1 MSGVMVGAGIGAI
14 GAGGAVLA
22 FVGSP
27 PRRKLGLDDRLAP
40 YLRDTALP
48 SRLLM
53 RGDAAG
59 GGSRH
64 ERLFRDA
71 MRDLATRIDKV
82 LGGTAAVRR
91 RLDRLGNP
99 ITVQE
104 FRTQQA
110 TWALGGLLAAV
121 AVMTLLSANAHKVL
135 AVQGLGLIVL
145 GSLAGLLGRDRYLS
159 QQVKAR
165 ETRMLSEFP
174 TIAELIALAVSA
186 GESPLGALERI
197 VRLTRGEL
205 SAELARTLADTRA
218 GASIMTAL
226 ESLGART
233 GLQPL
238 ARFADGV
245 AVAVER
251 GTPLADVLRAQAI
264 DAREAGKRALLESGG
279 RKEIGMMVPVVFFVL
294 PVTILFMIFPGAYSL
309 TVSVP

>member
-1 MSGVMVGAGIGAI
+1 MSGLVVGAGIGAI

-27 PRRKLGLDDRLAP
+27 PRRKPGLDARLAP

-53 RGDAAG
+53 RNGPIARR
-59 GGSRH
+59 RH
-64 ERLFRDA
+64 ERLFNDA
-71 MRDLATRIDKV
+71 MRSVATRIDKV

-99 ITVQE
+99 MTVQE

-110 TWALGGLLAAV
+110 TWSLGGLLIAV
-121 AVMTLLSANAHKVL
+121 AVMALLSANAHKVL
-135 AVQGLGLIVL
+135 AIQGIGLVVL
-145 GSLAGLLGRDRYLS
+145 GALAGVFARDRFLS
-159 QQVKAR
+159 RQVNAR
-165 ETRMLSEFP
+165 ESRMLAEFP

-197 VRLTRGEL
+197 VRLTKGEL
-205 SAELARTLADTRA
+205 SLELERTISDTRA
-218 GASIMTAL
+218 GASIITAL
-226 ESLGART
+226 EALGART

-238 ARFADGV
+238 SRFADGV

-294 PVTILFMIFPGAYSL
+294 PVTILFMIFPGAYNL
-309 TVSVP
+309 TVTVP